1 MNIAYHW
8 KRKATPILCIATGI
22 SRTASRDVLDGGAE
36 ALGGRLDLGEDL
48 RRRLELLRAEHRDQH
63 RDQDDDRA
71 DHEAAYIQYGTPLP
85 ALPTITFCRMN
96 RDRFASTAPAP
107 VNMLWVR
114 NPRATCE
121 SGSRSDSSAR

>member
-22 SRTASRDVLDGGAE
+22 SRTASAMSLTAAPRPLGAASISASISADGLSSFVRSIATSIVT
-36 ALGGRLDLGEDL
+36 RMTTVPIMK
-48 RRRLELLRAEHRDQH
+48 
-63 RDQDDDRA
+63 
-71 DHEAAYIQYGTPLP
+71 HEYIQYGTPLP
-85 ALPTITFCRMN
+85 ALPTMTFCRMN

-114 NPRATCE
+114 KPRATCE